1 MSQLK
6 IDVVKATQDAN
17 VATGNTNQAAQTAT
31 NKTNIVLLNVTEL
44 VNLKEWNSETQYK
57 KNNFVTLEGNGYMAL
72 RDNKGVRPPSLPV
85 LSNADWA
92 MFVQK
97 GEKGEHGPP
106 GQDALNRLK
115 LRKNAI

>member
-44 VNLKEWNSETQYK
+44 VNLKSGTAK
-57 KNNFVTLEGNGYMAL
+57 HSTKRTTL
-72 RDNKGVRPPSLPV
+72 SL
-85 LSNADWA
+85 
-92 MFVQK
+92 
-97 GEKGEHGPP
+97 
-106 GQDALNRLK
+106 
-115 LRKNAI
+115 